1 MKFTKA
7 DYEERKA
14 RIDAGEGSDED
25 RRLVKQYE
33 QQKPSGG
40 PASDTAAHD
49 AAAEETPEPATKTSG
64 TKSRATKAQGAAGG
78 TGKQD

>member
-25 RRLVKQYE
+25 RRLVKMYE
-33 QQKPSGG
+33 QEKPSGG
-40 PASDTAAHD
+40 PVSDTAAHD
-49 AAAEETPEPATKTSG
+49 AVTEDEAPAPAKTGG
-64 TKSRATKAQGAAGG
+64 TRAKAKGAAGG
-78 TGKQD
+78 AEKQA